1 MRPVPIPDDVL
12 AEFVAATGGNAHR
25 VVLGEPDPTRLDV
38 RPAEYVMHPSKLFP
52 GRPCYTALVKLS
64 DEDRAA
70 IIAGADVVV
79 LTLDGAEVPWSLAVV
94 GP

>member
-25 VVLGEPDPTRLDV
+25 VVLCEPDPTRLD
-38 RPAEYVMHPSKLFP
+38 RPAEYVVHPSKLFP

-79 LTLDGAEVPWSLAVV
+79 LTLDGDEVPWSLAVV